1 MKHEY
6 KKHEKEFY
14 APKTTPTLVQIP
26 SFNFFCI
33 KGKGNPNSEDFA
45 ARIGVLYSLSY
56 TAKMLPRKGIEV
68 PNYFEYTV
76 YPLEGTWTLSGKGI
90 QEQLETNKL
99 NKDELEYTIMI
110 RQPAFITNEVANRV
124 IEIVKKNKPN
134 ELLKDAYFEVIEEG
148 TCVQIMHLG
157 SYDNESASFAQM
169 KQFIKENNYTL
180 KTLEHREIYLSDSR
194 KTSQEKLK
202 TILRYKINKL

>member
-14 APKTTPTLVQIP
+14 SPKPIPTLVNIP

-33 KGKGNPNSEDFA
+33 KGKGNPNGEDFA
-45 ARIGVLYSLSY
+45 KRLTVLYSLSY

-76 YPLEGTWTLSGKGI
+76 YPLEGTWTLSEKGI
-90 QEQLETNKL
+90 KEQLETNNL

-110 RQPAFITNEVANRV
+110 RQPSFIYKEIASLV
-124 IEIVKKNKPN
+124 IEMVKKNKPN
-134 ELLKDAYFEVIEEG
+134 ELLKDAYFTEVKEG
-148 TCVQIMHLG
+148 ICVQMLHVG
-157 SYDNESASFAQM
+157 SYDTEALSFSKM
-169 KQFIKENNYTL
+169 KEFIKENNYKL
-180 KTLEHREIYLSDSR
+180 KTLEHREIYLSDAR
-194 KTSQEKLK
+194 KTAPDKLK
-202 TILRYKINKL
+202 TILRYRVDK